1 MIQITLNN
9 GVCDEWKKEQYTD
22 YMYDGK
28 CFIIIK
34 DGYWIG
40 FYNMDSVRKIII
52 DR

>member
-34 DGYWIG
+34 DGLWIG
-40 FYNMDSVRKIII
+40 FYNMDSVRKIVI